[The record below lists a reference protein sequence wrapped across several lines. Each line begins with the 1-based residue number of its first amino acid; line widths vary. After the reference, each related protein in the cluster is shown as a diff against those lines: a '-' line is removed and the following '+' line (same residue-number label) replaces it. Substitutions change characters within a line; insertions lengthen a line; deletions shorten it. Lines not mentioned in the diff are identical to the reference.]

1 MKKYISFFKLRFI
14 NGLQYRGA
22 ALAGI
27 ATQFA
32 WGALQILMYKAF
44 YIEHSSSFPMG
55 LSELST
61 YIWLQQSFISLFM
74 IWFMEGEIFN
84 TITSGNITYEL
95 SRPMNIYNMWFARS
109 VANRLAR
116 AILRCV
122 PILLFAAFLPA
133 PYGLSLPKSL
143 GSFLLFIFTL
153 VIAFLLA
160 VAFCMIVYV
169 TCFFT
174 VSPMGIRM
182 LAVSMGDLLSGS
194 IVPLPFFPDKI
205 RGFIELL
212 PFASM
217 QNTPLRIYSGNIAG
231 EEAMKAVIVQLT
243 WLVLLVLIGKSI
255 EHKAMKKL
263 TVMGG

>member
-1 MKKYISFFKLRFI
+1 MKRYISFFKLRFI

-32 WGALQILMYKAF
+32 WGGLQILMYKAF
-44 YIEHSSSFPMG
+44 YIENSSSFPMG
-55 LSELST
+55 FSELSN
-61 YIWLQQSFISLFM
+61 YIWLQQSFLSLYM
-74 IWFMEGEIFN
+74 IWFMESEIFN

-95 SRPMNIYNMWFARS
+95 SRPMDIYNMWFARS

-122 PILLFAAFLPA
+122 PILVVAAFLPY
-133 PYGLSLPKSL
+133 PYGMSLPKSF

-153 VIAFLLA
+153 FIAFLLA
-160 VAFCMIVYV
+160 VAFCMIVYMI
-169 TCFFT
+169 CFFT
-174 VSPMGIRM
+174 VSPMGVRL
-182 LAVSMGDLLSGS
+182 LAVCLGDLLAGS
-194 IVPLPFFPDKI
+194 IVPLPFFPDNI
-205 RGFIELL
+205 RWLIELL

-217 QNTPLRIYSGNIAG
+217 QNIPLRIYSGNIAG
-231 EEAMKAVIVQLT
+231 EEALKAVIVQLV

-255 EHKAMKKL
+255 GNRAMRKL
-263 TVMGG
+263 TVLGG

>member
-1 MKKYISFFKLRFI
+1 MKKYISFFKLRFM

-32 WGALQILMYKAF
+32 WGALQVLMYKAF
-44 YIEHSSSFPMG
+44 YIENSSSFPMG
-55 LSELST
+55 FSELCT
-61 YIWLQQSFISLFM
+61 YIWIQQAFISLFM
-74 IWFMEGEIFN
+74 LWFMESEIFN

-95 SRPMNIYNMWFARS
+95 CKPMDIYNMWFARS

-116 AILRCV
+116 ALLRCF
-122 PILLFAAFLPA
+122 PILVLAVFIPE
-133 PYGLSLPKSL
+133 PYGISVPKSI
-143 GSFLLFIFTL
+143 GSFLLFLFTL

-174 VSPMGIRM
+174 VSPMGIRIFVVG
-182 LAVSMGDLLSGS
+182 LGDLLTGS
-194 IVPLPFFPDKI
+194 IVPIPFYPDKI

-231 EEAMKAVIVQLT
+231 SEAIKAVVLQLI
-243 WLVLLVLIGKSI
+243 WLALLIYIGKTI
-255 EHKAMKKL
+255 GNKAMKKIA
-263 TVMGG
+263 VMGG